1 MNPLTPSSTLL
12 AFTPKRRAL
21 TAIDFC
27 AWMEQAAPGEQL
39 HYHHGFLVL
48 DKFSLSD
55 RLCERR
61 RTDLVSLAACAFRAA
76 ENGLVH
82 LVQQR
87 LGPEHF
93 AYIAVARPK
102 PNNPSVSL
110 STLLSEEAA

>member
-12 AFTPKRRAL
+12 AFTPKQRAL
-21 TAIDFC
+21 TAIEFC

-39 HYHHGFLVL
+39 PYHFGFLAL
-48 DKFSLSD
+48 DTFSLSGQP
-55 RLCERR
+55 CERQR
-61 RTDLVSLAACAFRAA
+61 AELVRLAACAFRAA

-102 PNNPSVSL
+102 PNNPRVSL